1 MAAPTS
7 PPAPVRVAVP
17 VLFCH
22 LASLCH
28 VAAAAAAAVARLRD
42 VECPW
47 RVFVSWAVTL
57 AETFSNADASQ
68 KGQFVVKSSWTDDNG
83 DTILSYEVSVCI
95 V

>member
-1 MAAPTS
+1 
-7 PPAPVRVAVP
+7 
-17 VLFCH
+17 L
-22 LASLCH
+22 
-28 VAAAAAAAVARLRD
+28 
-42 VECPW
+42 
-47 RVFVSWAVTL
+47 AVTL